1 VTTVATGGRILCGMR
16 QSDPNRLSGR
26 TWYRIQI
33 RGHLSERFADAF
45 RGMTLVP
52 SGNETVLVGVIED
65 QAHLFGVLDRIR
77 DLGLDLVSVE
87 PDGERDLAR

>member
-1 VTTVATGGRILCGMR
+1 MCGMR
-16 QSDPNRLSGR
+16 RSNPRMLTGR
-26 TWYRIQI
+26 TCYRIRI
-33 RGHLSERFADAF
+33 RGRLSERFADAF

-52 SGNETVLVGVIED
+52 NRNETVLLGIIED

-87 PDGERDLAR
+87 PDSECNGTY